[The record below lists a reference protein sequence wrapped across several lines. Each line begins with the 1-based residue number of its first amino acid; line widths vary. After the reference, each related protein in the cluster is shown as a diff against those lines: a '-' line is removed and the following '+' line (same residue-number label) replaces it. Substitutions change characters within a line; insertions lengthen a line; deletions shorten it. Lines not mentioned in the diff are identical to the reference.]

1 MRVAFFSAHDFE
13 RQHFI
18 EANAEHGQELVFF
31 KEALNAETA
40 DLASGFPSVCAFVTD
55 TLDAATLR
63 KLAWR
68 GTRLIAM
75 RAAGFNNV
83 DLDAAKALGLTVMR
97 VLAYAPAA
105 IAEHAVALMM
115 TLNRRI
121 HHAYNRARDGNF
133 TLDNLIGFNMAG
145 KTAGIVG
152 TGNIGAALARIMNGF
167 GCELLGYDVQPNP
180 ACIELGMRYTE
191 LPDLLR
197 DSDIVSLHCPLTPET
212 RHLINEETLRLMK
225 PGSMLIN
232 TARGAVVDASAVM
245 EALKKKDRLAYFAMD
260 VYEGEGPIFFSDHS
274 ATIIEDDVFQR
285 LTTFPNVIITGHQA
299 FLTREALSEIAHV
312 TLGNIDAFEAGEP
325 KPANTVLAGK
335 AKPERREK
343 AAA

>member
-18 EANAEHGQELVFF
+18 ESNAEHGQELVFF
-31 KEALNAETA
+31 KEALNAHTA
-40 DLASGFPSVCAFVTD
+40 PLASGFPAVCAFVTD

-83 DLDAAKALGLTVMR
+83 DRDAARELGLTVMR
-97 VLAYAPAA
+97 VPAYAPAA

-145 KTAGIVG
+145 KTVGIVG
-152 TGNIGAALARIMNGF
+152 TGNIGVALARIMNGF

-180 ACIELGMRYTE
+180 ACIELGLRYTALPE
-191 LPDLLR
+191 LLQQ
-197 DSDIVSLHCPLTPET
+197 SDIVSLHCPLTPET
-212 RHLINEETLRLMK
+212 THLIDEETLQLMK

-232 TARGAVVDASAVM
+232 TARGAIVDACAVM
-245 EALKKKDRLAYFAMD
+245 EALKKQDRLAYFAMD
-260 VYEGEGPIFFSDHS
+260 VYEGEGPIFFLDHS

-299 FLTREALSEIAHV
+299 FLTREALSEIAHI
-312 TLGNIDAFEAGEP
+312 TLGNIGAFEAGEP
-325 KPANTVLAGK
+325 KPANTVVTGK
-335 AKPERREK
+335 AKPARPEK